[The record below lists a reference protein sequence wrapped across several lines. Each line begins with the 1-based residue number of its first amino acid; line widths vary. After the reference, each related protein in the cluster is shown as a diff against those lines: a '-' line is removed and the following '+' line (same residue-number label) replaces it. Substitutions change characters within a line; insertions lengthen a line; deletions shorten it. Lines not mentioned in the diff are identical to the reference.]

1 MSNFMKIR
9 PMRGELFH
17 AGGRADGRTD
27 GRTYRLTKLIVTFRN
42 FANSPNND
50 ERSTRGFSC
59 VSARSAEV
67 TNVERLSG

>member
-1 MSNFMKIR
+1 MSNLMKIR

-17 AGGRADGRTD
+17 ADGRTD
-27 GRTYRLTKLIVTFRN
+27 GLTKLIATFRN
-42 FANSPNND
+42 FANSPKND

-59 VSARSAEV
+59 VSTRSAEV